1 MRPVRSSPASG
12 WRPTRCGCGGRAAG
26 RACRRS
32 RTPTGS
38 TRSWCRPST
47 SCAASAR
54 SPGSRPLRSPGSRV
68 GTTPTTR
75 ASATR
80 ASRPSPTA
88 PTSSSSTWRRATRP
102 ATRATRRRRCARW
115 RTGTRASSAPSW
127 PRSTATFGRGG
138 CSSCPTTRRRR
149 ASGRTRPTRCPTCSS
164 TPRRRDRAASTP
176 SAPPRP
182 PSRCRVTPSWPGS
195 SAEPMDRDPQLRDPQ
210 LRNIHLRELLVGI
223 EGLALLRRLLVGD
236 DEEAT
241 ARIAEV
247 RRLVDE
253 AGDAAFGLSAAAPEL
268 GVRDGYAAWSATYD
282 EPGNPLIGVE
292 QPAVWA
298 VLDAA
303 RPGRALDAACGTG
316 RHARR
321 LADRGHRVVGVDGSP
336 EMLARAQ
343 AQVPEGHFSQGDL
356 RDLPLPS
363 DAFDV
368 VVCALAFDHVADLAQ
383 PVAELARVLRP
394 GGRLVVSDVHPV
406 LTSIG
411 VAAYFRAP

>member
-1 MRPVRSSPASG
+1 
-12 WRPTRCGCGGRAAG
+12 
-26 RACRRS
+26 
-32 RTPTGS
+32 
-38 TRSWCRPST
+38 
-47 SCAASAR
+47 
-54 SPGSRPLRSPGSRV
+54 
-68 GTTPTTR
+68 
-75 ASATR
+75 
-80 ASRPSPTA
+80 
-88 PTSSSSTWRRATRP
+88 
-102 ATRATRRRRCARW
+102 
-115 RTGTRASSAPSW
+115 
-127 PRSTATFGRGG
+127 
-138 CSSCPTTRRRR
+138 
-149 ASGRTRPTRCPTCSS
+149 
-164 TPRRRDRAASTP
+164 
-176 SAPPRP
+176 
-182 PSRCRVTPSWPGS
+182 
-195 SAEPMDRDPQLRDPQ
+195 MDRDPQLRDPQ

-363 DAFDV
+363 DAFDL
-368 VVCALAFDHVADLAQ
+368 VVCSLAFDHVAELAQ

-394 GGRLVVSDVHPV
+394 SGRLVVSDVHPV
-406 LTSIG
+406 LTSLG
-411 VAAYFRAP
+411 VAAYFRGADGASAFMRNHGHVHSEYLEAFAAAALEVRRCIEPRFGDDQVAAQGLGMAFVPEATRAAYYGLPGALVWELVRNSG